1 MCINESFIYEKWL
14 SSCTWENTCAECYIP
29 SVVQETKSRL
39 TKKIW
44 LHAPLVSSPMDTVT
58 EADMAVAMALCGG
71 IGIIH
76 NNCTPEAQAE
86 EVRKAKR
93 YKHGFIRDPVVMS
106 PSHTLG
112 DLLELE
118 RRHGF
123 TGVPLTESGKLG
135 GRLLGIVTSRDID
148 FLAGKHSP
156 TVPLSQLMTKELVT
170 APSTV
175 TLTEAND
182 ILEKSKKG
190 KLPIVNERGELVA
203 LMSRFD
209 LKKSRDFPF
218 ASKDD
223 NKQLLVGA
231 SVGTREADKKRLEL
245 LVQAGVDVV
254 VLWVLGAFKHMFGA
268 CAFKHMFGACMRE
281 DSSQGNSCFQI
292 EMIKYIKSKYPHIQ
306 LIGGNVV
313 TKRQAKNLIEA
324 GVDGLRVGMGS
335 GSICITQEV
344 MACGRSQA
352 TAVYH
357 VAKYAAQHDVPII
370 ADGGIRSVGHILKAL
385 SLGASTESRQDNH
398 NEGDHNEE
406 AFPLCL
412 DHDCLYPLLDQLR
425 NSKEEDLRTTIN
437 LMMGSMIAG
446 TTETPGDYFYADGVR
461 LKRYRGMGSIDAME
475 SREGSGSLNRYF
487 QSQTDNVKVA
497 QGVSGTV
504 TDKGSI
510 HKFVPYLLTGIR
522 HGCQDMGTQSLT
534 LLRSVNLP

>member
-1 MCINESFIYEKWL
+1 MNHLFMTSGP
-14 SSCTWENTCAECYIP
+14 STWENTCAECYIP

-254 VLWVLGAFKHMFGA
+254 VL
-268 CAFKHMFGACMRE
+268 

-306 LIGGNVV
+306 LIGGNGTFLSQPELDKTLVAVV

-385 SLGASTESRQDNH
+385 SLGASTV
-398 NEGDHNEE
+398 
-406 AFPLCL
+406 
-412 DHDCLYPLLDQLR
+412 
-425 NSKEEDLRTTIN
+425 
-437 LMMGSMIAG
+437 MMGSMIAG